1 MVKIIF
7 FDMNG
12 FESIGSRLRG
22 VAADR
27 SALLGA
33 FWNSFYVFEWL
44 TQVSLGKGEEVM

>member
-1 MVKIIF
+1 MAAQQAKEEQNGKNHIF
-7 FDMNG
+7 RHER

-33 FWNSFYVFEWL
+33 ISEQFLCLN
-44 TQVSLGKGEEVM
+44 G